1 MISSIFSNEASLTQ
15 NVISSIIPRVG
26 RKRINEPSE
35 QIPAR
40 FPKGTRDRIDAVLD
54 EGEPVA
60 AFLREAVEREL
71 TRRERQKR

>member
-1 MISSIFSNEASLTQ
+1 MTQ

-26 RKRINEPSE
+26 RKRINEPGE

>member
-1 MISSIFSNEASLTQ
+1 M
-15 NVISSIIPRVG
+15 P
-26 RKRINEPSE
+26 
-35 QIPAR
+35 
-40 FPKGTRDRIDAVLD
+40 LD

>member
-1 MISSIFSNEASLTQ
+1 MISSIFSNEAPLTQ

-26 RKRINEPSE
+26 RKRINEPGE

-71 TRRERQKR
+71 TRRERQRR

>member
-1 MISSIFSNEASLTQ
+1 MISSISPGEAALTQ
-15 NVISSIIPRVG
+15 KVISSIIPRVG
-26 RKRINEPSE
+26 RKRINEPGE

-40 FPKGTRDRIDAVLD
+40 FPKGTRDRIDAVLE

>member
-1 MISSIFSNEASLTQ
+1 MISSISLEAALTQ

-26 RKRINEPSE
+26 RKRINEPGE

>member
-1 MISSIFSNEASLTQ
+1 LTQ

-26 RKRINEPSE
+26 RKRINEPGE

-71 TRRERQKR
+71 TRRERQQR

>member
-1 MISSIFSNEASLTQ
+1 MTE

-26 RKRINEPSE
+26 RKRINEPGE

-40 FPKGTRDRIDAVLD
+40 FPKGTRERIDAVLD

-60 AFLREAVEREL
+60 GFIREAVEREL
-71 TRRERQKR
+71 KRRERKER

>member
-1 MISSIFSNEASLTQ
+1 MTQ
-15 NVISSIIPRVG
+15 NVISSIMPRVG
-26 RKRINEPSE
+26 RKRINEPGE

>member
-1 MISSIFSNEASLTQ
+1 LTQ

-26 RKRINEPSE
+26 RKRINEPGE

-71 TRRERQKR
+71 TRRERQRR